1 MLARTIYRKPSR
13 RNFLL
18 PPADFPPGDHVFLAV
33 APAAGCRSGASL
45 AARVCSRRLSG
56 GASLAAP
63 RSRQRTGMTDPR
75 HLLEAIDRTRT
86 RHGFLPL
93 AEMLPLAECGNVVFD
108 PFYPLGAPSAGIR
121 KNNVCHPNHRLNSP
135 PHTGPRTGR
144 SQ

>member
-18 PPADFPPGDHVFLAV
+18 PPADFPAGDHGLLAV

-45 AARVCSRRLSG
+45 AARVCSRRLCG

-75 HLLEAIDRTRT
+75 HLLEAIDRTRE
-86 RHGFLPL
+86 RHGFMTL
-93 AEMLPLAECGNVVFD
+93 AEMLALGEGGHVVFD
-108 PFYPLGAPSAGIR
+108 PKQEKRRVGKGG
-121 KNNVCHPNHRLNSP
+121 V
-135 PHTGPRTGR
+135 G
-144 SQ
+144 

>member
-45 AARVCSRRLSG
+45 AARVCSRRLCG

-75 HLLEAIDRTRT
+75 HLLEAIDRTRE
-86 RHGFLPL
+86 RHGFLWL
-93 AEMLPLAECGNVVFD
+93 AEMPAPEGHGHAGFD
-108 PFYPLGAPSAGIR
+108 PPSTAEGSEG
-121 KNNVCHPNHRLNSP
+121 KEGEGS
-135 PHTGPRTGR
+135 GRTR
-144 SQ
+144 R